1 VIASRVVEG
10 RRIWRGS
17 GATARLVCLVVA
29 TVLLTVATARAGQTL
44 PPIYEGPPPPL
55 PPEVMVRDAE
65 GRTTIRAVRV
75 DAPLRIDGTFDEALY
90 ESVPAMSGFV
100 QIEPDLGAP
109 ATERT
114 EVWVAFD
121 GDNFY
126 LSFRCW
132 DTHPERRV
140 ATEMRRDGNNLYNG
154 NDVISI
160 FVDTFY
166 DRRNGLGITMNS
178 IGGRNDGQIVNGQY
192 NSDWNPVWDMANGSF
207 DGGWTLEVA
216 LPFKSL
222 RYRTGTA
229 QIWGFNVL
237 RTVRWRN
244 ELSALIPVPPL
255 RGMNSIRQPQLAATI
270 VGIDAPP
277 ASNNLEI
284 KPYAVSSVTTDAQGG
299 PTSPTSADGDIGL
312 DVKYSPTQ
320 NLVADF
326 TYNTDF
332 AQVEADEQQVNLT
345 RFSLF
350 FPEKREFFL
359 ENRDTFA
366 FGGVGTGGRGGGSG
380 GDTPILFYSRRIG
393 LDAGQQVPIVGGGRL
408 TGRVGRFTVGLMDI
422 QTASSQTS
430 GTRSTNFSTLR
441 LKRDV
446 LARSSVG
453 VLATGRSVGADGSGA
468 NAAFGVDANFNFLT
482 YLTIDSYWAKTRS
495 DGVKSGDDTSYRAA
509 ADYAGDRYG
518 LQLEHLAVGEH
529 FQPELGFV
537 RRQDIRRTFGEARFS
552 PRLAGGSIRKLS
564 WTGSIAYVENG
575 AGRLQA
581 REEVADFGIEFQN
594 ADLFNVTYTRAFEF
608 VPRSFQIASNVAVP
622 VGGYDTDNVTIGYR
636 LGPQRAVSA
645 ALTAEHGTFYSG
657 HRTAVTAT
665 RGRVTFGPRLS
676 LEPTYSVN
684 WVDLREGS
692 FTTHLGGSRVTY
704 TMTPRMF
711 VSALVQFNS
720 ASQALSANVRLR
732 WEYQPGSE
740 LFVVYNDQR
749 DTRGRGVPELTTRAF
764 VVKFNRLFRF

>member
-1 VIASRVVEG
+1 MTASRRCV
-10 RRIWRGS
+10 
-17 GATARLVCLVVA
+17 
-29 TVLLTVATARAGQTL
+29 TVAALLLHAGVAHAGQITS
-44 PPIYEGPPPPL
+44 PAYEGPAAPL
-55 PPEVMVRDAE
+55 PPEVIAREAE

-75 DAPLRIDGTFDEALY
+75 DTPLRIDGTFDEALY
-90 ESVPAMSGFV
+90 TSVPAMTDFV
-100 QIEPDLGAP
+100 QVEPDLGAP
-109 ATERT
+109 ATEKT
-114 EVWVAFD
+114 EVWIAFD
-121 GDNFY
+121 GDNVY

-132 DTHPERRV
+132 DSQPERRV

-166 DRRNGLGITMNS
+166 DRRNGFGITMNS
-178 IGGRNDGQIVNGQY
+178 IGGRNDGQVINGQY
-192 NSDWNPVWDMANGSF
+192 NSDWNPVWAMANGRF

-222 RYRTGTA
+222 RYRTGTD
-229 QIWGFNVL
+229 QLWGFNAL

-244 ELSALIPVPPL
+244 ELSVLIPVPPL

-270 VGIDAPP
+270 VGIEAPP
-277 ASNNLEI
+277 ASNNLEL
-284 KPYAVSSVTTDAQGG
+284 KPYAVSSLTTDAPDGS
-299 PTSPTSADGDIGL
+299 PASTSTDGDIGL

-393 LDAGQQVPIVGGGRL
+393 LEAGQQVPIIAGGRL

-422 QTASSQTS
+422 QTRSSDATNA
-430 GTRSTNFSTLR
+430 RSTNFSTIR
-441 LKRDV
+441 LKRDI

-453 VLATGRSVGADGSGA
+453 VLATGRSVGSGGGGA
-468 NAAFGVDANFNFLT
+468 NAAFGLDANFNFLR
-482 YLTIDSYWAKTRS
+482 YLTIDSYWAKTHS
-495 DGVKSGDDTSYRAA
+495 DGAAGGDDTSYRAA

-518 LQLEHLAVGEH
+518 MQLEHLAVGSR
-529 FQPELGFV
+529 FRPELGFV
-537 RRQDIRRTFGEARFS
+537 RRRDIRRSFGEARFS
-552 PRLAGGSIRKLS
+552 PRLASDTIRKLS

-575 AGRLQA
+575 AGRLEA

-594 ADLFNVTYTRAFEF
+594 ADLFNLTYTRAYEF
-608 VPRSFQIASNVAVP
+608 VPRAFQIASDVSVP
-622 VGGYDTDNVTIGYR
+622 VGGYDTDTVTLRYA
-636 LGPQRAVSA
+636 LGPQRAASVGVA
-645 ALTAEHGTFYSG
+645 AEYGTFYSG
-657 HRTAVTAT
+657 HRAAVSAT
-665 RGRVTFGPRLS
+665 RGRLNFGPRLS

-692 FTTHLGGSRVTY
+692 FSTHLGGSRVTY
-704 TMTPRMF
+704 TMTPWMF

-720 ASQALSANVRLR
+720 ASESLSANVRFR

-740 LFVVYNDQR
+740 LFVVYNDER
-749 DTRGRGVPELTTRAF
+749 DTAGRGVPELMTRAL
-764 VVKFNRLFRF
+764 VVKFNRFFRS

>member
-1 VIASRVVEG
+1 VLIVPCVCSVVTAVMLSV
-10 RRIWRGS
+10 GS
-17 GATARLVCLVVA
+17 AH
-29 TVLLTVATARAGQTL
+29 AGQIVA
-44 PPIYEGPPPPL
+44 PAYEGPPAPL
-55 PPEVMVRDAE
+55 PPEVMARDGE

-75 DAPLRIDGTFDEALY
+75 DAPLRIDGTFDEPLY
-90 ESVPAMSGFV
+90 ENVPAMSDFV
-100 QIEPDLGAP
+100 QVEPDLGAP
-109 ATERT
+109 ATEKT
-114 EVWVAFD
+114 EVWIAFD
-121 GDNFY
+121 GDNVY

-132 DTHPERRV
+132 DTYPERRV
-140 ATEMRRDGNNLYNG
+140 ATEMRRDGNNLYFG

-166 DRRNGLGITMNS
+166 DRRNGFGITMNS
-178 IGGRNDGQIVNGQY
+178 IGGRNDGQLVNGQY
-192 NSDWNPVWDMANGSF
+192 NADWNPVWEMANGSF

-222 RYRTGTA
+222 RYGPGTA
-229 QIWGFNVL
+229 QLWGFNAL

-244 ELSALIPVPPL
+244 ELSVLIPVPPL
-255 RGMNSIRQPQLAATI
+255 RGMNSVQQAQFAATI
-270 VGIDAPP
+270 VGIEAPP

-284 KPYAVSSVTTDAQGG
+284 KPYAVSSMTTDARGG
-299 PTSPTSADGDIGL
+299 PTALTSTDGDIGL

-366 FGGVGTGGRGGGSG
+366 FGGVGTGGPGGGSG

-393 LDAGQQVPIVGGGRL
+393 LDAGQQVPIIAGGRL

-422 QTASSQTS
+422 QAASSDAS
-430 GTRSTNFSTLR
+430 GARSTNFSTIR

-453 VLATGRSVGADGSGA
+453 VLATGRSVGSGGSGA
-468 NAAFGVDANFNFLT
+468 NGAFGVDANFNFLT
-482 YLTIDSYWAKTRS
+482 FLTIDSYWAKTRS

-509 ADYAGDRYG
+509 ANYAGDRYG
-518 LQLEHLAVGEH
+518 MRLEHLAVGER
-529 FQPELGFV
+529 FQPELGYV
-537 RRQDIRRTFGEARFS
+537 RRQDIRRSFGEARFS
-552 PRLAGGSIRKLS
+552 PRLASDTIRKLS
-564 WTGSIAYVENG
+564 WTGSMAYVENG
-575 AGRLQA
+575 AGRLEA
-581 REEVADFGIEFQN
+581 REEVAGFGIEFQN
-594 ADLFNVTYTRAFEF
+594 ADLFNVTYTRAYEF
-608 VPRSFQIASNVAVP
+608 VPRAFRIASNVTVP
-622 VGGYDTDNVTIGYR
+622 AGGYDTDTVTVRYT
-636 LGPQRAVSA
+636 LGPQRTASVGV
-645 ALTAEHGTFYSG
+645 TAEHGTFYSG
-657 HRTAVTAT
+657 HRTAVSAT
-665 RGRVTFGPRLS
+665 RGRLTFGPRLS

-692 FTTHLGGSRVTY
+692 FATHLGGSRVNY
-704 TMTPRMF
+704 TMTPWMF

-720 ASQALSANVRLR
+720 ANAALSANVRFR

-740 LFVVYNDQR
+740 LFVVYNDER
-749 DTRGRGVPELTTRAF
+749 DTRGRGVPELTTRALI
-764 VVKFNRLFRF
+764 VKFNRLFRF

>member
-1 VIASRVVEG
+1 
-10 RRIWRGS
+10 
-17 GATARLVCLVVA
+17 VA
-29 TVLLTVATARAGQTL
+29 ALLTIVGVAHAGQIAT
-44 PPIYEGPPPPL
+44 PAHEGPPEPS
-55 PPEVMVRDAE
+55 PPEVIARDAD

-75 DAPLRIDGTFDEALY
+75 DAPLRIDGAFDEALY
-90 ESVPAMSGFV
+90 TGVPAMTDFV
-100 QIEPDLGAP
+100 QVEPDLGAP
-109 ATERT
+109 ATEKT
-114 EVWVAFD
+114 EVWIAFD

-132 DTHPERRV
+132 DSQPERRV

-166 DRRNGLGITMNS
+166 DRRNGFGISMNS
-178 IGGRNDGQIVNGQY
+178 IGGRNDGQVINGQY
-192 NSDWNPVWDMANGSF
+192 NSDWNPVWEMANGSF

-222 RYRTGTA
+222 RYRAGTA
-229 QIWGFNVL
+229 QVWGFNAL

-244 ELSALIPVPPL
+244 ELSVLIPVPPL
-255 RGMNSIRQPQLAATI
+255 RGMNSVRQPQLAATI
-270 VGIDAPP
+270 VGIEAPP
-277 ASNNLEI
+277 ASNNLEL
-284 KPYAVSSVTTDAQGG
+284 KPYAVSSLTTDARG
-299 PTSPTSADGDIGL
+299 PLSPTSTDGDVGL

-380 GDTPILFYSRRIG
+380 GDTPILFYSRRVG
-393 LDAGQQVPIVGGGRL
+393 LDAGQQVPIIAGGRL

-422 QTASSQTS
+422 QTASSDTA
-430 GTRSTNFSTLR
+430 GARSTNFSTVR
-441 LKRDV
+441 LKRDI

-453 VLATGRSVGADGSGA
+453 MLATGRSVGSGGGGA
-468 NAAFGVDANFNFLT
+468 NGALGIDANFNFFT
-482 YLTIDSYWAKTRS
+482 FLTIDSYWAKTRS
-495 DGVKSGDDTSYRAA
+495 DGVTGGDDTSYRAA
-509 ADYAGDRYG
+509 ANYAGDRYG
-518 LQLEHLAVGEH
+518 MRLEHLAVGER
-529 FQPELGFV
+529 FRPELGYV
-537 RRQDIRRTFGEARFS
+537 RRQDIRRSFGEARFS
-552 PRLAGGSIRKLS
+552 PRLASDTIRKLS
-564 WTGSIAYVENG
+564 WTGSVAYVKNG
-575 AGRLQA
+575 AGRLEA
-581 REEVADFGIEFQN
+581 REEVANFGIEFQN
-594 ADLFNVTYTRAFEF
+594 ADLFNVTYTRAYEF
-608 VPRSFQIASNVAVP
+608 VPRSFQISSNVAVP
-622 VGGYDTDNVTIGYR
+622 VGGYDTDNVTLEYR
-636 LGPQRAVSA
+636 LGPQRAASVG
-645 ALTAEHGTFYSG
+645 LTAEYGTFYSG

-684 WVDLREGS
+684 RVDLHEGS

-704 TMTPRMF
+704 TATPWMF

-720 ASQALSANVRLR
+720 AGESLSANVRFR

-749 DTRGRGVPELTTRAF
+749 DTSGRGVPELTTRAF
-764 VVKFNRLFRF
+764 VVKFNRLLRF

>member
-1 VIASRVVEG
+1 MVDSRGVKGQRVHLSLGLEITASRLFLMAAASLLSVG
-10 RRIWRGS
+10 
-17 GATARLVCLVVA
+17 VA
-29 TVLLTVATARAGQTL
+29 QAGQISAPT
-44 PPIYEGPPPPL
+44 YDGSPPPS
-55 PPEVMVRDAE
+55 EVRARDAE
-65 GRTTIRAVRV
+65 GRTTIRAV
-75 DAPLRIDGTFDEALY
+75 DAPLRIDGAFDGALY
-90 ESVPAMSGFV
+90 TSVPAMTDFV
-100 QIEPDLGAP
+100 QVEPDLGAP
-109 ATERT
+109 ATEKT
-114 EVWVAFD
+114 EVWIAFD

-132 DTHPERRV
+132 DSQPERRV
-140 ATEMRRDGNNLYNG
+140 ATQMRRDGTNLYNG

-166 DRRNGLGITMNS
+166 DRRNGFGITMNS

-192 NSDWNPVWDMANGSF
+192 NSDWNPVWEMANGSF

-229 QIWGFNVL
+229 QMWGFNAL

-244 ELSALIPVPPL
+244 ELSVLIPVPPL

-270 VGIDAPP
+270 VGIEAPP
-277 ASNNLEI
+277 ASNNLEV
-284 KPYAVSSVTTDAQGG
+284 KPYAVSSLTTDARS
-299 PTSPTSADGDIGL
+299 SPSSPASTDGDAGL

-350 FPEKREFFL
+350 FPEKCEFFL

-393 LDAGQQVPIVGGGRL
+393 LDAGQQVPIIAGGRL

-422 QTASSQTS
+422 QTASSDST
-430 GTRSTNFSTLR
+430 GARSTNFSTVR
-441 LKRDV
+441 LKRDI

-453 VLATGRSVGADGSGA
+453 VLATGRSVASGGGGA
-468 NAAFGVDANFNFLT
+468 NAAFGVDANFNFFTFLT
-482 YLTIDSYWAKTRS
+482 VDSYWARTRS
-495 DGVKSGDDTSYRAA
+495 DGVTAGDDTSYRAA
-509 ADYAGDRYG
+509 ANYAGDRYG
-518 LQLEHLAVGEH
+518 MRLEHLAVGER
-529 FQPELGFV
+529 FRPELGYV
-537 RRQDIRRTFGEARFS
+537 RRQDIRRSFGEARFS
-552 PRLAGGSIRKLS
+552 PRLASGPIRKLS

-575 AGRLQA
+575 AGRLEA

-594 ADLFNVTYTRAFEF
+594 ADLFNLTYTRAYEF

-622 VGGYDTDNVTIGYR
+622 IGGYDTDTVRLRYV
-636 LGPQRAVSA
+636 LGPQRAASVGV
-645 ALTAEHGTFYSG
+645 TAEYGTFYSG
-657 HRTAVTAT
+657 HRTAVSAT
-665 RGRVTFGPRLS
+665 RGRLTFGPRLS

-684 WVDLREGS
+684 WVDLAEGS
-692 FTTHLGGSRVTY
+692 FSTHLAGSRVTY

-711 VSALVQFNS
+711 VSALIQFNS

-749 DTRGRGVPELTTRAF
+749 DTRGRGVPELTTRAL

>member
-1 VIASRVVEG
+1 MIVG
-10 RRIWRGS
+10 
-17 GATARLVCLVVA
+17 
-29 TVLLTVATARAGQTL
+29 TARAGQIAT
-44 PPIYEGPPPPL
+44 PAYDGPPPPS
-55 PPEVMVRDAE
+55 PPEVLASDAD

-75 DAPLRIDGTFDEALY
+75 DAPMRIDGAFDEALY
-90 ESVPAMSGFV
+90 TSVPAMTDFV
-100 QIEPDLGAP
+100 QVEPDLGAP
-109 ATERT
+109 ATEKT
-114 EVWVAFD
+114 EVWIAFD
-121 GDNFY
+121 GYNFY

-132 DTHPERRV
+132 DSQPERRV
-140 ATEMRRDGNNLYNG
+140 ATQMRRDGTNLYNG

-166 DRRNGLGITMNS
+166 DRRNGFGITMNS

-192 NSDWNPVWDMANGSF
+192 NSDWNPVWEMANGSF
-207 DGGWTLEVA
+207 DGGWTLEIA

-222 RYRTGTA
+222 RYQTGTA
-229 QIWGFNVL
+229 QMWGFNAL

-244 ELSALIPVPPL
+244 ELSVLIPVPPL

-270 VGIDAPP
+270 VGIEAPP
-277 ASNNLEI
+277 ASNNLEV
-284 KPYAVSSVTTDAQGG
+284 KPYAVSSLTTDARVG
-299 PTSPTSADGDIGL
+299 PSSPTSTDGDVGL

-393 LDAGQQVPIVGGGRL
+393 LDAGQQVPIIAGGRL
-408 TGRVGRFTVGLMDI
+408 TGRVGRFTLGLMDI
-422 QTASSQTS
+422 QTASSDT
-430 GTRSTNFSTLR
+430 GARSTNFSTIR
-441 LKRDV
+441 LKRDI

-453 VLATGRSVGADGSGA
+453 VLATGRSAGSGGGGV
-468 NAAFGVDANFNFLT
+468 NGAFGVDANFNFFT
-482 YLTIDSYWAKTRS
+482 FLTIDSYWAKTRS
-495 DGVKSGDDTSYRAA
+495 DGVGGGEDTSYRAA
-509 ADYAGDRYG
+509 ANYAGDRYG
-518 LQLEHLAVGEH
+518 MRLEHLAVGER
-529 FQPELGFV
+529 FRPELGYV
-537 RRQDIRRTFGEARFS
+537 RRQDIRRSFGEARFS
-552 PRLAGGSIRKLS
+552 PRLASDTIRKLS
-564 WTGSIAYVENG
+564 WTGSVAYVENG
-575 AGRLQA
+575 AGRLEA
-581 REEVADFGIEFQN
+581 REKVADFGIEFQN
-594 ADLFNVTYTRAFEF
+594 ADLFNVTYTRAYEF
-608 VPRSFQIASNVAVP
+608 VPRAFQIASNVEVP
-622 VGGYDTDNVTIGYR
+622 VGGYDTDTLRVGYR
-636 LGPQRAVSA
+636 LGPQRAASVGV
-645 ALTAEHGTFYSG
+645 TAEHGRFYSG
-657 HRTAVTAT
+657 HRTAVSAT
-665 RGRVTFGPRLS
+665 RGRLNFGPRLS

-692 FTTHLGGSRVTY
+692 FSTHLGGSRVTY
-704 TMTPRMF
+704 TVTPRMF
-711 VSALVQFNS
+711 VSALIQFNS

-749 DTRGRGVPELTTRAF
+749 DTRGRGVPELTTRAL

>member
-1 VIASRVVEG
+1 MAVSRRVRGRRVHCGLELTASRL
-10 RRIWRGS
+10 GS
-17 GATARLVCLVVA
+17 MAAA
-29 TVLLTVATARAGQTL
+29 VLLFAGIARAGQLAT
-44 PPIYEGPPPPL
+44 PAYDGPPAPL
-55 PPEVMVRDAE
+55 PPEVMARDAE
-65 GRTTIRAVRV
+65 GRTTIRAIRV
-75 DAPLRIDGTFDEALY
+75 DAPLRIDGAFDEALY
-90 ESVPAMSGFV
+90 TSVPAMTDFV
-100 QIEPDLGAP
+100 QVEPDLGAP
-109 ATERT
+109 ATEKT
-114 EVWVAFD
+114 EVWIAFD
-121 GDNFY
+121 SDNFY

-132 DTHPERRV
+132 DSQPERRV

-166 DRRNGLGITMNS
+166 DRRNGIGITMNS
-178 IGGRNDGQIVNGQY
+178 IGGRNDGQVVNGQY
-192 NSDWNPVWDMANGSF
+192 NSDWNPVWEMANGSF
-207 DGGWTLEVA
+207 EGGWTLEVA

-222 RYRTGTA
+222 RYRTGKA
-229 QIWGFNVL
+229 QMWGFNAL

-244 ELSALIPVPPL
+244 ELSVLAPVPPS

-270 VGIDAPP
+270 VGIEAPP
-277 ASNNLEI
+277 SSNNLEL
-284 KPYAVSSVTTDAQGG
+284 KPYAVSSLTTDAREFS
-299 PTSPTSADGDIGL
+299 SPTSTDGDIGL

-366 FGGVGTGGRGGGSG
+366 FGGVAAGGRGGGSG

-393 LDAGQQVPIVGGGRL
+393 LDAGQQVPIIAGGRL

-422 QTASSQTS
+422 QTASSDTA
-430 GTRSTNFSTLR
+430 GTRSTNFSTVR
-441 LKRDV
+441 LKRDI

-453 VLATGRSVGADGSGA
+453 VLATGRSVGSGGGGA

-482 YLTIDSYWAKTRS
+482 FLTIDSYWAKTRT
-495 DGVKSGDDTSYRAA
+495 DGVTGGDDTSYRAA
-509 ADYAGDRYG
+509 ANYAGDRYG
-518 LQLEHLAVGEH
+518 MQLEHLAVGER
-529 FQPELGFV
+529 FQPELGYV
-537 RRQDIRRTFGEARFS
+537 RRQDIRRSFAEARFS
-552 PRLAGGSIRKLS
+552 PRLASDTIRKLS
-564 WTGSIAYVENG
+564 WTGAVAYVENG
-575 AGRLQA
+575 SGRLEA

-594 ADLFNVTYTRAFEF
+594 ADLFNVTYTRTYEF
-608 VPRSFQIASNVAVP
+608 VPRAFQIASDVAVP
-622 VGGYDTDNVTIGYR
+622 AGGYDTDTVTLGYT
-636 LGPQRAVSA
+636 LGPQRAASVGV
-645 ALTAEHGTFYSG
+645 TAEYGTFYSG
-657 HRTAVTAT
+657 HRTALSAT
-665 RGRVTFGPRLS
+665 RGRLTFGPRLS

-692 FTTHLGGSRVTY
+692 FSTHLGGSRVTY
-704 TMTPRMF
+704 TVTPWMF

-720 ASQALSANVRLR
+720 ANESLSANVRFR

-740 LFVVYNDQR
+740 LFVVYNDER

>member
-1 VIASRVVEG
+1 MLES
-10 RRIWRGS
+10 GS
-17 GATARLVCLVVA
+17 NVTARRVFA
-29 TVLLTVATARAGQTL
+29 TVVTMLLTVGLAHAGQVEA
-44 PPIYEGPPPPL
+44 PAYDGPPPPSPAQVL
-55 PPEVMVRDAE
+55 ARDAE

-75 DAPLRIDGTFDEALY
+75 DEPLRIDGTFDEALY
-90 ESVPAMSGFV
+90 TSVPAMTDFV
-100 QIEPDLGAP
+100 QVEPDPGAP
-109 ATERT
+109 ATEKT
-114 EVWVAFD
+114 EVWIAFD
-121 GDNFY
+121 ENNFY

-132 DTHPERRV
+132 DSQPERRV

-166 DRRNGLGITMNS
+166 DRRNGIGITMNS
-178 IGGRNDGQIVNGQY
+178 IGGRNDGQVVNGQY
-192 NSDWNPVWDMANGSF
+192 NSDWNPVWAMANGTF

-222 RYRTGTA
+222 RYRTGTD
-229 QIWGFNVL
+229 QLWGFNAL

-244 ELSALIPVPPL
+244 ELSVLIPVPPL

-270 VGIDAPP
+270 VGIQAPP
-277 ASNNLEI
+277 ASNNLEL
-284 KPYAVSSVTTDAQGG
+284 KPYAVSSVTTDARGAS
-299 PTSPTSADGDIGL
+299 SPTSTDGDIGL

-366 FGGVGTGGRGGGSG
+366 FGGVGAGGRGGGSG

-393 LDAGQQVPIVGGGRL
+393 LDAGQQVPIIAGGRL

-422 QTASSQTS
+422 QTASSDST
-430 GTRSTNFSTLR
+430 GARSTNFSTVR
-441 LKRDV
+441 LKRDI
-446 LARSSVG
+446 LARSSIG
-453 VLATGRSVGADGSGA
+453 VLATGRSAGSGGGGA
-468 NAAFGVDANFNFLT
+468 NGAFGVDANFNFLT
-482 YLTIDSYWAKTRS
+482 YLTVDSYWATTRS
-495 DGVKSGDDTSYRAA
+495 DGAESGDDTSYRAA
-509 ADYAGDRYG
+509 ANYAGDRYG
-518 LQLEHLAVGEH
+518 MRLEHLAVGER
-529 FQPELGFV
+529 FRPEVGFV
-537 RRQDIRRTFGEARFS
+537 RRQDIRRSFGEARFS
-552 PRLAGGSIRKLS
+552 PRLASNTIRKLS

-575 AGRLQA
+575 AGRREA

-594 ADLFNVTYTRAFEF
+594 ADLFNLTYTRAFEF
-608 VPRSFQIASNVAVP
+608 VPRVFQIASDVSVP
-622 VGGYDTDNVTIGYR
+622 VGGYDTDTVRLRYT
-636 LGPQRAVSA
+636 LGPQRAASVGV
-645 ALTAEHGTFYSG
+645 TAEYGTFYSG
-657 HRTAVTAT
+657 HRTAVSAT
-665 RGRVTFGPRLS
+665 RGRLNFGPRLS

-692 FTTHLGGSRVTY
+692 FSTHLGGSRVTY
-704 TMTPRMF
+704 TMTPWMF
-711 VSALVQFNS
+711 ASALVQFNS
-720 ASQALSANVRLR
+720 ASESLSANVRFR

-749 DTRGRGVPELTTRAF
+749 DTRGRGVPELTTRALI
-764 VVKFNRLFRF
+764 VKFNRLFRF

>member
-1 VIASRVVEG
+1 MSVPVLES
-10 RRIWRGS
+10 GS
-17 GATARLVCLVVA
+17 NVTARRVFA
-29 TVLLTVATARAGQTL
+29 TVVTMLLTVGLAHAGQVEA
-44 PPIYEGPPPPL
+44 PAYDGPPPPSPAQVL
-55 PPEVMVRDAE
+55 ARDAE

-75 DAPLRIDGTFDEALY
+75 DEPLRIDGTFDEALY
-90 ESVPAMSGFV
+90 TSVPAMTDFV
-100 QIEPDLGAP
+100 QVEPDPGAP
-109 ATERT
+109 ATEKT
-114 EVWVAFD
+114 EVWIAFD
-121 GDNFY
+121 ENNFY

-132 DTHPERRV
+132 DSQPERRV

-166 DRRNGLGITMNS
+166 DRRNGIGITMNS
-178 IGGRNDGQIVNGQY
+178 IGGRNDGQVVNGQY
-192 NSDWNPVWDMANGSF
+192 NSDWNPVWAMANGTF

-222 RYRTGTA
+222 RYRTGTD
-229 QIWGFNVL
+229 QLWGFNAL

-244 ELSALIPVPPL
+244 ELSVLIPVPPL

-270 VGIDAPP
+270 VGIQAPP
-277 ASNNLEI
+277 ASNNLEL
-284 KPYAVSSVTTDAQGG
+284 KPYAVSSVTTDARGAS
-299 PTSPTSADGDIGL
+299 SPTSTDGDIGL

-366 FGGVGTGGRGGGSG
+366 FGGVGAGGRGGGSG

-393 LDAGQQVPIVGGGRL
+393 LDAGQQVPIIAGGRL

-422 QTASSQTS
+422 QTASSDST
-430 GTRSTNFSTLR
+430 GARSTNFSTVR
-441 LKRDV
+441 LKRDI
-446 LARSSVG
+446 LARSSIG
-453 VLATGRSVGADGSGA
+453 VLATGRSAGSGGGGA
-468 NAAFGVDANFNFLT
+468 NGAFGVDANFNFLT
-482 YLTIDSYWAKTRS
+482 YLTVDSYWATTRS
-495 DGVKSGDDTSYRAA
+495 DGAESGDDTSYRAA
-509 ADYAGDRYG
+509 ANYAGDRYG
-518 LQLEHLAVGEH
+518 MRLEHLAVGER
-529 FQPELGFV
+529 FRPEVGFV
-537 RRQDIRRTFGEARFS
+537 RRQDIRRSFGEARFS
-552 PRLAGGSIRKLS
+552 PRLASNTIRKLS

-575 AGRLQA
+575 AGRREA

-594 ADLFNVTYTRAFEF
+594 ADLFNLTYTRAFEF
-608 VPRSFQIASNVAVP
+608 VPRVFQIASDVSVP
-622 VGGYDTDNVTIGYR
+622 VGGYDTDTVRLRYT
-636 LGPQRAVSA
+636 LGPQRAASVGV
-645 ALTAEHGTFYSG
+645 TAEYGTFYSG
-657 HRTAVTAT
+657 HRTAVSAT
-665 RGRVTFGPRLS
+665 RGRLNFGPRLS

-692 FTTHLGGSRVTY
+692 FSTHLGGSRVTY
-704 TMTPRMF
+704 TMTPWMF
-711 VSALVQFNS
+711 ASALVQFNS
-720 ASQALSANVRLR
+720 ASESLSANVRFR

-749 DTRGRGVPELTTRAF
+749 DTRGRGVPELTTRALI
-764 VVKFNRLFRF
+764 VKFNRLFRF